1 MSLPSPS
8 QPPLA
13 PGEFDLTNDA
23 WGRLVLVDSQGM
35 RHEGVEPVRAFPL
48 SDPER
53 WVAICDATGV
63 ELAFI
68 DDLKQLS
75 PAVRDV
81 LDEALARRDFVPVVE
96 RIVRVSLDAE
106 PSQWEVITDRGVT
119 RFLLTSDDGL
129 RRLGPFEAMLID
141 THGTRYMIPDL
152 RRLDSGSRRILER
165 FF

>member
-13 PGEFDLTNDA
+13 PGEFDLANDP
-23 WGRLVLVDSQGM
+23 WGRLVLIDSQGM

-48 SDPER
+48 SDPDR
-53 WVAICDATGV
+53 WVAICDAMGA

-68 DDLKQLS
+68 EDLKQLS
-75 PAVRDV
+75 PAVREV

-96 RIVRVSLDAE
+96 RIVRVAVDAD
-106 PSQWEVITDRGVT
+106 PSEWEVITDRGIT

-141 THGTRYMIPDL
+141 THGTRYLIADI
-152 RRLDSGSRRILER
+152 RRLDAASRRLLER
-165 FF
+165 FL

>member
-13 PGEFDLTNDA
+13 PGEFDLANDA
-23 WGRLVLVDSQGM
+23 WGRLVLIDSQGM

-53 WVAICDATGV
+53 WVAICDAMGA

-68 DDLKQLS
+68 EDLKQLS
-75 PAVRDV
+75 PAVREV

-96 RIVRVSLDAE
+96 RIVRVAVDAD
-106 PSQWEVITDRGVT
+106 PSEWEVITDRGIT

-141 THGTRYMIPDL
+141 THGTRYLIPDIRGL
-152 RRLDSGSRRILER
+152 DAASRRLLER
-165 FF
+165 FL

>member
-1 MSLPSPS
+1 MSLPSSS

-13 PGEFDLTNDA
+13 PGEFDLANDA
-23 WGRLVLVDSQGM
+23 WGRLVLIDSQGM

-53 WVAICDATGV
+53 WVAICDAMGA

-68 DDLKQLS
+68 EDLKQLS
-75 PAVRDV
+75 PAVREV

-96 RIVRVSLDAE
+96 RIVRVAVDAD
-106 PSQWEVITDRGVT
+106 PSEWEVITDRGIT

-141 THGTRYMIPDL
+141 THGTRYLIPDI
-152 RRLDSGSRRILER
+152 RRLDAASRRLLER
-165 FF
+165 FL

>member
-1 MSLPSPS
+1 MSLPSAS

-13 PGEFDLTNDA
+13 PGEFDLANDA
-23 WGRLVLVDSQGM
+23 WGRLVLIDSQGM

-53 WVAICDATGV
+53 WVAICDAMGA

-68 DDLKQLS
+68 EDLKQLS
-75 PAVRDV
+75 PAVREV
-81 LDEALARRDFVPVVE
+81 LDEALARRDFVPIVE
-96 RIVRVSLDAE
+96 RIVRVAVDAD
-106 PSQWEVITDRGVT
+106 PSEWEVITDRGIT

-141 THGTRYMIPDL
+141 THGTRYLIPDI
-152 RRLDSGSRRILER
+152 RRLDAASRRLLER
-165 FF
+165 FL

>member
-13 PGEFDLTNDA
+13 AGEFDLANDA
-23 WGRLVLVDSQGM
+23 WGRLVLIDSQGV

-48 SDPER
+48 SDPDR
-53 WVAICDATGV
+53 WVAICDATGA

-75 PAVRDV
+75 PAVRSV

-96 RIVRVSLDAE
+96 RIVRVSLDVE
-106 PSQWEVITDRGVT
+106 PSEWEVVTDRGVT

-141 THGTRYMIPDL
+141 SHGTRYLIPDI
-152 RRLDSGSRRILER
+152 RRLDAASRKWLER
-165 FF
+165 FL

>member
-13 PGEFDLTNDA
+13 PGEFDLANDP
-23 WGRLVLVDSQGM
+23 WGRLVLIDSQGL

-53 WVAICDATGV
+53 WVAICDATGA

-68 DDLKQLS
+68 EDLKQLS
-75 PAVRDV
+75 PAVREV

-96 RIVRVSLDAE
+96 RIVRVAVDAD
-106 PSQWEVITDRGVT
+106 PSEWEVITDRGIT

-141 THGTRYMIPDL
+141 THGTRYLISDI
-152 RRLDSGSRRILER
+152 RRLDAASRRLLER
-165 FF
+165 FL

>member
-1 MSLPSPS
+1 MSLPSSS

-13 PGEFDLTNDA
+13 PGEFDLANEA
-23 WGRLVLVDSQGM
+23 WGRLVRIDSQGM

-53 WVAICDATGV
+53 WVAICDAMGA

-68 DDLKQLS
+68 EDLKQLS
-75 PAVRDV
+75 PAVREV

-96 RIVRVSLDAE
+96 RIVRVAVDAD
-106 PSQWEVITDRGVT
+106 PSEWEVITDRGIT

-141 THGTRYMIPDL
+141 THGTRYLIPDI
-152 RRLDSGSRRILER
+152 RRLDSASRRLLER
-165 FF
+165 FL